1 MAGRSPRNQN
11 ANCSEATELLRGAKR
26 AFGLAGAGF
35 ALNRVGP
42 RDRADSAA
50 RVASRVHPVSGFALL
65 KNIEL

>member
-11 ANCSEATELLRGAKR
+11 ANCSEATERLRGAER
-26 AFGLAGAGF
+26 AFGLAGACF

-50 RVASRVHPVSGFALL
+50 RVASCIHPVSGFALL
-65 KNIEL
+65 KNVEF